1 METISRHEQLYL
13 KDVIHLIEFSKTFEY
28 TDDALNFLRSE
39 LLKLP
44 TI

>member
-1 METISRHEQLYL
+1 MEKVL
-13 KDVIHLIEFSKTFEY
+13 KSDIDNLIEKSKYFDFTN
-28 TDDALNFLRSE
+28 DALNFLRSE